1 MAKLD
6 IIIPVYNEDENIVK
20 LLKLL
25 DNEVICNFRV
35 LICYDSES
43 DKTLNYLKDSNII
56 KNEILLIK
64 NPKQGP
70 NSAIIEGIKSSKSKI
85 ILVYMADDF
94 ENIKLINRMVDLI
107 EEGND
112 LVIPSRFIIGGK
124 MLGAVK
130 SKEIVTRV
138 GSHLIY
144 YLARIPVKDCTNAF
158 KMFSAS
164 VANKIK
170 FDSTM
175 GFTFALELVAKS
187 YFLKLKIIE
196 IPSTWIEVKNRK
208 SNFKMLKWIP
218 YYIYWLLYSMAKSYT
233 LKINFF
239 FKWILLK
246 KK

>member
-25 DNEVICNFRV
+25 DNEVICDFRV

-43 DKTLNYLKDSNII
+43 DKTLNYLKNSNII
-56 KNEILLIK
+56 KNEMLLIK

-70 NSAIIEGIKSSKSKI
+70 NLAIIEGIKSSKSKI

-94 ENIKLINRMVDLI
+94 ENIKLINHMVNLI

-112 LVIPSRFIIGGK
+112 LVIPSRFITGGK

-130 SKEIVTRV
+130 IKEIVTRI
-138 GSHLIY
+138 GSHLVY
-144 YLARIPVKDCTNAF
+144 FLARIPVKDSTNAF
-158 KMFSAS
+158 KMFSANA
-164 VANKIK
+164 VNKIK

-175 GFTFALELVAKS
+175 GFTFALELVAKAH
-187 YFLKLKIIE
+187 FLKLKIIE
-196 IPSTWIEVKNRK
+196 IPSTWIEIKSRK

-218 YYIYWLLYSMAKSYT
+218 YYIYWLLYSMVKNY
-233 LKINFF
+233 
-239 FKWILLK
+239 FK
-246 KK
+246 